1 MPCIY
6 WLQSYEQ
13 TIENDRY
20 STMRIILISLILLL
34 AFAAN
39 SQEHAKVPQARFI
52 TKFKFTIY
60 TGGVIIVKAHLTG
73 VPDSLNFILDTGGAG
88 ISLDSATCSEFHIP
102 THKTDTLIT
111 GIGGKQKAHF
121 VFDKSLILPG
131 IEIKNLNFHV
141 LDYSILSST
150 YGEKIDGIMGY
161 SIFQRYIVKINYD
174 KLEIELYSNGKFN
187 YPQGGIMLY
196 PLFSSLPIQPLEIRD
211 ARKINKYFYMDTG
224 AGLCFL
230 MSDKFVTDSAVL
242 LKKRKP
248 LITQAEGI
256 AGMLQMKLTII
267 REVKIG
273 KYKFK
278 RVPTYIYEDK
288 YNVTGYPFSGGLI
301 GNEILRR
308 FNVVFNYGQKEI
320 HLKPNSH
327 YNDPFDY
334 SYTGLGIYAYDNRIV
349 VEDIIKGSPA
359 EAAGFMIG
367 DEIISVATDFSGNL
381 QVYKLLMQNAGKNVR
396 MLIKRKNELMMLNLQ
411 PVTIR

>member
-1 MPCIY
+1 
-6 WLQSYEQ
+6 
-13 TIENDRY
+13 
-20 STMRIILISLILLL
+20 
-34 AFAAN
+34 
-39 SQEHAKVPQARFI
+39 
-52 TKFKFTIY
+52 
-60 TGGVIIVKAHLTG
+60 
-73 VPDSLNFILDTGGAG
+73 
-88 ISLDSATCSEFHIP
+88 
-102 THKTDTLIT
+102 
-111 GIGGKQKAHF
+111 
-121 VFDKSLILPG
+121 
-131 IEIKNLNFHV
+131 
-141 LDYSILSST
+141 
-150 YGEKIDGIMGY
+150 
-161 SIFQRYIVKINYD
+161 
-174 KLEIELYSNGKFN
+174 
-187 YPQGGIMLY
+187 
-196 PLFSSLPIQPLEIRD
+196 
-211 ARKINKYFYMDTG
+211 MDTG